1 MSEQD
6 HDPRSSDDQPAPS
19 DADLVLEP
27 QVDDVPLPG
36 DDRPGPDA
44 SAAPEED
51 EGEGEAA
58 PDDASED
65 QPLPDAPADGSEGG
79 IPASEAPAIPA
90 PHEDSDADKA
100 TLAAMWAAVRDRSAS
115 APAPDEEARPETGT
129 PAAGPASAGPGR
141 PPASGQDVL
150 TGEEVALSAGTAD
163 TADIVGTRSV
173 SPVDTSQVEP
183 VGAAPHTGSIP
194 RIPPI
199 PAPAETAPADE
210 PPAPPTPPSSSFP
223 LAPEGDAP
231 QAPEPH
237 DVLSRRAPHA
247 PDDLGPA
254 PASPAGGE
262 ARPAPDALP
271 PRAPERPQGPD
282 GDLTQTAV
290 RRRSLVTPAGGGTG
304 EEEPAEA
311 PWRPRPDG
319 PGDGERA
326 RPSRTP
332 TSLDDAIFEG
342 ATVVPEVPSRTGAH
356 VWSLVLALVLV
367 PLGWYLLADAG
378 ARMTLATDSPMT
390 TGTVNIAAVL
400 ELAAGLLAILVIAL
414 ATARSSLGAH
424 VAGALTALAGL
435 PWVVAPGWTA
445 DTMLSPLQRL
455 TSWNTV
461 GSNLTHHLQAS
472 GYSGRLLVV
481 GVALLLVGAL
491 AHRVR
496 RSGRAEE
503 ALRAQV
509 ERVNPEGAYLTRRE
523 RRRAAKAA
531 RSQARH

>member
-6 HDPRSSDDQPAPS
+6 HDPRSSDDQPVPS

-27 QVDDVPLPG
+27 QVDDVPLSG
-36 DDRPGPDA
+36 DDRQDPAASP
-44 SAAPEED
+44 SAAPED
-51 EGEGEAA
+51 DEGEAA
-58 PDDASED
+58 PADASED
-65 QPLPDAPADGSEGG
+65 QPLPDAPAD
-79 IPASEAPAIPA
+79 ASETPAVPA

-115 APAPDEEARPETGT
+115 APAPDEEARTEPGA

-141 PPASGQDVL
+141 PPASSQDVL
-150 TGEEVALSAGTAD
+150 TGEEVALTAGTAD
-163 TADIVGTRSV
+163 TADIVGTRPD

-183 VGAAPHTGSIP
+183 VGAPPHTGPAPHTGSIP

-199 PAPAETAPADE
+199 PAPAEAASADE
-210 PPAPPTPPSSSFP
+210 PPAPPAPPSPP
-223 LAPEGDAP
+223 LAPEIDAP
-231 QAPEPH
+231 QIPEPH

-247 PDDLGPA
+247 PDDLGPT
-254 PASPAGGE
+254 PASPA
-262 ARPAPDALP
+262 
-271 PRAPERPQGPD
+271 D

-311 PWRPRPDG
+311 PWHPRPDG

-332 TSLDDAIFEG
+332 ASLDDAIFEG
-342 ATVVPEVPSRTGAH
+342 ATVVPEVPRRTGAH
-356 VWSLVLALVLV
+356 VWSLVLALVLA

-400 ELAAGLLAILVIAL
+400 ELAAGLLAMLVIAL

-424 VAGALTALAGL
+424 VAGVLIALAGL

-461 GSNLTHHLQAS
+461 GANLTHHLQAS
-472 GYSGRLLVV
+472 GYSGRLLVM

-491 AHRVR
+491 AHRAR

-523 RRRAAKAA
+523 RRRAAKVA